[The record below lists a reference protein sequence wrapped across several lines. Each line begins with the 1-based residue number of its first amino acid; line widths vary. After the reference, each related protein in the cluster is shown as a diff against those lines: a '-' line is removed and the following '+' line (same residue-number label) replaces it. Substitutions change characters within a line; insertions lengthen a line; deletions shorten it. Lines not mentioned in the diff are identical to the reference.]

1 MGCDDRSVVYMMM
14 IIIYILCIAAV
25 FSSYRLFVGPTI
37 QDRLV
42 SLNSITIISIIILVT
57 ISITQ
62 NIGFYLDIAIAF
74 LFFDFAGMIAFT
86 KYNEELRKK

>member
-1 MGCDDRSVVYMMM
+1 MM
-14 IIIYILCIAAV
+14 IFVYLLCIAAAV
-25 FSSYRLFVGPTI
+25 SSYRLIVGPTI

-42 SLNSITIISIIILVT
+42 SLNSVTIISIIILVFL
-57 ISITQ
+57 SIIE

-86 KYNEELRKK
+86 KYLDEVNKK

>member
-1 MGCDDRSVVYMMM
+1 MM
-14 IIIYILCIAAV
+14 IVIYLLGIAVLA
-25 FSSYRLFVGPTI
+25 SSYRFFAGPTL

-42 SLNSITIISIIILVT
+42 SLNSMTIISIIILVFY
-57 ISITQ
+57 SIME

-86 KYNEELRKK
+86 KYLNERNKK